1 MPQAHGKLSKF
12 VDIRDTAV
20 EADRIGAEADQI
32 LKFAENKSA
41 ASVAVAGEEAARP
54 AQATT
59 KQKRGESEQM
69 ISRASQQAV
78 SNVAAHC

>member
-20 EADRIGAEADQI
+20 AT
-32 LKFAENKSA
+32 
-41 ASVAVAGEEAARP
+41 AGEEAARP
-54 AQATT
+54 VAQATT

-69 ISRASQQAV
+69 IFRASQQAV